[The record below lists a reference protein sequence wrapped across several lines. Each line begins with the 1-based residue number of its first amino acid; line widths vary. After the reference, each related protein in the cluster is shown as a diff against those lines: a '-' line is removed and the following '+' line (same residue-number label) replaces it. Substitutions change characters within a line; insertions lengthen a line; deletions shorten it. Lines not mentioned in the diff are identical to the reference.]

1 MGILRRFK
9 ELTASIGG
17 MDSPRSGLRRAT
29 AASWALAGLGIAGV
43 AGASTLAYADT
54 YKPPVAEDPVYVVET
69 PAPEVAPAPVLAVPP
84 PPADLVIAPV
94 DVTPTVDVPPPPPP
108 VATAVTKPVYTPRYT
123 QQEQPVAQAAA
134 PAAQQTPAAAPKPP
148 TSTTRRRLTP
158 ATVMSP
164 RATPRVTAS
173 HGS

>member
-1 MGILRRFK
+1 
-9 ELTASIGG
+9 

-29 AASWALAGLGIAGV
+29 AASWALAGLGVAGV
-43 AGASTLAYADT
+43 AGASALAYADT

-69 PAPEVAPAPVLAVPP
+69 PAPEMAPAPIPDVPP

-108 VATAVTKPVYTPRYT
+108 VPAAVTKPVYTPRYT
-123 QQEQPVAQAAA
+123 QEQPVAQAAT
-134 PAAQQTPAAAPKPP
+134 PAAQQASAPAPKPP